1 MKSIATYFLKS
12 FFKVY
17 FFKKY
22 GKSQSNNKEALSLL
36 KYCNEFNIHKS
47 FIEFGFEQFQ
57 FNCIELTKS
66 NFNGL
71 LLDGNE
77 KTCDIANEIFRKGK
91 YNSKALSHWIDL
103 DSLEPI
109 KKFNSEINNKLGVLS
124 VDIDGNDY
132 FILKELMK
140 FITPEII
147 IVEYNPSFVERNIS
161 VPYKKDFV
169 RHDEHQSG
177 WYHGASFNAFKSL
190 LKKDYYLINNIDG
203 LNLIF
208 LHRSKAINSGY
219 ELKKIKYKEG
229 LLRNK
234 WSGKNA
240 NQQFEEISHLKYLEL

>member
-12 FFKVY
+12 FFKFY
-17 FFKKY
+17 YFKKY
-22 GKSQSNNKEALSLL
+22 GKSQSHNKEAIRLL

-57 FNCIELTKS
+57 YNSIELTKS
-66 NFNGL
+66 NFKGL
-71 LLDGNE
+71 LLDGNK
-77 KTCDIANEIFRKGK
+77 KTCDGANEIFRKGN
-91 YNSKALSHWIDL
+91 YNSRALSHWIDL

-109 KKFNSEINNKLGVLS
+109 KNFYSKNNSKLGVLS

-132 FILKELMK
+132 FILKELLR

-147 IVEYNPSFVERNIS
+147 IVEYNPSFGERNIS
-161 VPYKKDFV
+161 VPYKKNFV
-169 RHDEHQSG
+169 RHDEHKSG
-177 WYHGASFNAFKSL
+177 WYHGASFNAFKAL
-190 LKKDYYLINNIDG
+190 LKKDYYLIENIDG

-208 LHRSKAINSGY
+208 LLRSKAINSDY

-229 LLRNK
+229 LLRNE

-240 NQQFEEISHLKYLEL
+240 NQQFEEISHLKYIKL

>member
-17 FFKKY
+17 YFKKF
-22 GKSQSNNKEALSLL
+22 GKSQSHNKEALRLL
-36 KYCNEFNIHKS
+36 KYCDEFNIDKS

-57 FNCIELTKS
+57 YNCIELTKS
-66 NFNGL
+66 NFKSL

-77 KTCDIANEIFRKGK
+77 KTCDVANEIFRKGN
-91 YNSKALSHWIDL
+91 YNSKALCHWIDL

-109 KKFNSEINNKLGVLS
+109 INFNSENNNKLGVLS

-132 FILKELMK
+132 FILRELLR

-147 IVEYNPSFVERNIS
+147 IVEYNPSFGERNIS
-161 VPYKKDFV
+161 VPYKKNFV

-177 WYHGASFNAFKSL
+177 WYHGASFNAFKAL
-190 LKKDYYLINNIDG
+190 LNKDYCLIENVDG

-208 LHRSKAINSGY
+208 LHRSKAINLESK
-219 ELKKIKYKEG
+219 LKEIKYKEG

-240 NQQFEEISHLKYLEL
+240 KQQFEEISHLKFQEL